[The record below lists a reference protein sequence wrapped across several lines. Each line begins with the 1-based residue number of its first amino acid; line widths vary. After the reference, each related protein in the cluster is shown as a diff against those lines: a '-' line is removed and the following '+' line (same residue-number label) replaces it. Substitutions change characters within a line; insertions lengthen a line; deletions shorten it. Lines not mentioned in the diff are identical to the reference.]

1 MTNSDWFPA
10 DYPEARA
17 RFRCAAADAGSRLR
31 SYVNPTVTGRH
42 GEELATDVA
51 VLGSDLP
58 TSVLLITSGT
68 HGVEGFC
75 GSGCQDAFLEQRL
88 YERLPRNAAAVLVHA
103 LNPYGYSWHR
113 RVTEDNVD
121 LNRNFIDFAAPLPL
135 APAYE
140 GLHDA
145 LVPASWH
152 GPEREVADAK
162 LREFLRMH
170 GDRALLEAVQPG
182 QYRRPTGLFYGGG
195 GPTWSNKTLT
205 RILGDVLAEGVQT
218 LCVLDLHTGL
228 GKPGD
233 GELIYDGPDG
243 AGLDRAKEW
252 FGEEVKDLAS
262 GGAVAAK
269 VKGSMVS
276 SVAAIAEPQVR
287 VMPMVLE
294 FGTVAMHE
302 VLNALRADACC
313 YQVVS
318 PNAADQEAAGQL
330 MRAAFYVETREWK
343 ASILARFVDVIE
355 RAAVR
360 L

>member
-1 MTNSDWFPA
+1 MTVLSNATWALTAARKADRREVVVGLLSPVDAVGQLADVVTNSDWFPA
-10 DYPEARA
+10 DYPEGRA

-51 VLGSDLP
+51 VLGSNSP

-152 GPEREVADAK
+152 GPERELADAK
-162 LREFLRMH
+162 LREFL
-170 GDRALLEAVQPG
+170 GIPW
-182 QYRRPTGLFYGGG
+182 
-195 GPTWSNKTLT
+195 GPCS
-205 RILGDVLAEGVQT
+205 
-218 LCVLDLHTGL
+218 
-228 GKPGD
+228 
-233 GELIYDGPDG
+233 
-243 AGLDRAKEW
+243 
-252 FGEEVKDLAS
+252 S
-262 GGAVAAK
+262 GGRPAW
-269 VKGSMVS
+269 
-276 SVAAIAEPQVR
+276 AIPPADRP
-287 VMPMVLE
+287 VLRGWRAHVVE
-294 FGTVAMHE
+294 QNSDANIGRCPGRR
-302 VLNALRADACC
+302 RADA
-313 YQVVS
+313 V
-318 PNAADQEAAGQL
+318 
-330 MRAAFYVETREWK
+330 RARSSYG
-343 ASILARFVDVIE
+343 AR
-355 RAAVR
+355 
-360 L
+360 